1 MSFKFSSERLCA
13 SAFEEDTASV
23 ITTGKNPLFKA
34 SLTLDSIQISVAI
47 PVKNKLDK
55 FALGT
60 INSKLVPMKIL
71 VVFLLSIISALSGS
85 TIDRVS
91 ESGVRDDNFGRFFIR
106 NFLAVDSQLSGSG
119 EILVKKF
126 VLFFT

>member
-85 TIDRVS
+85 IDRVS